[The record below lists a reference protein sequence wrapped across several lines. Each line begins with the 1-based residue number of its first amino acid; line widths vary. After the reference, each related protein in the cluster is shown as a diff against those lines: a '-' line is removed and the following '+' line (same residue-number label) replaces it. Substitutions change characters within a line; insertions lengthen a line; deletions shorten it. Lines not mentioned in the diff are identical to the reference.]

1 MAMERMQ
8 AMLGSCATDSPVLPP
23 TLLYNEGWLLRVVVD
38 WFSTR
43 NVADHPLTFS
53 RDARWFSEALLP
65 SAFLATKQGDRLA
78 ESWTHADGVIG
89 HFEIGKEGKT
99 DLSLQPDAR
108 QLVVLEAKMFAP
120 LSSGVRHARYFD
132 QAARTVACVAEVL
145 KRANRHPSELS
156 RLGLYVL
163 APRCQVDQRIFN
175 KRMDRDSIQRKVER
189 RVELYEGRK
198 DQWFADWFGHTLQQI
213 KIGVSTWEEL
223 IKAIREH
230 DPSSADSIHE
240 FYGHCLR
247 LNQQSNK
254 VPA

>member
-1 MAMERMQ
+1 MVMERIQ
-8 AMLGSCATDSPVLPP
+8 AMLQSCGTESAVFPP
-23 TLLYNEGWLLRVVVD
+23 TLLYNEGWLLRLVMD
-38 WFSTR
+38 WFSTH
-43 NVADHPLTFS
+43 NVPDHPLTFS

-89 HFEIGKEGKT
+89 HFEVGKEGKT

-120 LSSGVRHARYFD
+120 LSSGVSHARYFD

-156 RLGLYVL
+156 RLGFYVL
-163 APRCQVDQRIFN
+163 APRSQVDQGIFN
-175 KRMDRDSIQRKVER
+175 KKMDRDSIRQKVER

-198 DQWFADWFGHTLQQI
+198 DQWFADWFEPTLQQI
-213 KIGVSTWEEL
+213 EIALVAWEDVIGT
-223 IKAIREH
+223 IREL
-230 DPSSADSIHE
+230 DPSSAGSIEE
-240 FYGHCLR
+240 FYKQCVR
-247 LNQQSNK
+247 FSRQSNK
-254 VPA
+254 VPT